1 VAELQVVWV
10 TSAAADGVDHAVT
23 DEDMAAGLGLG
34 QFVGVCGSSV
44 VPAAMV
50 APPLPRCQR
59 CVVFLRAWATLR
71 EFATPTPTRR
81 RRRRLCLGV
90 RRRRG

>member
-1 VAELQVVWV
+1 MADLQVVWV

-34 QFVGVCGSSV
+34 QFAGVCGSSV

-59 CVVFLRAWATLR
+59 CVVFLRARTTLR
-71 EFATPTPTRR
+71 EFPTPTPTRR
-81 RRRRLCLGV
+81 RRRRLSV
-90 RRRRG
+90 WRRRG